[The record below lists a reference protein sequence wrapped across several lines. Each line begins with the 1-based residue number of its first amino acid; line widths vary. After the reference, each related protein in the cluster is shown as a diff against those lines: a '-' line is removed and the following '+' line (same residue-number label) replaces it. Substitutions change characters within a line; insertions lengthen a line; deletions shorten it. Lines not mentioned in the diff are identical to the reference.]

1 MSRGRALLVIVV
13 FLCLLGPEPVSVANR
28 PRGEIVLCG
37 DLVPSG
43 LAQANATFQVFYQV
57 ETDSAGKVRRVT
69 KLRNTIL
76 PDAPLVACLER
87 WSLPVSDA
95 KATVSFRWT
104 HAQGWTQLSISMPGF
119 PTRTV
124 TIDPG
129 WQ

>member
-1 MSRGRALLVIVV
+1 MSRGRALLVIVGLV
-13 FLCLLGPEPVSVANR
+13 FLAGPEPVSVANR
-28 PRGEIVLCG
+28 PRAEIVLCG
-37 DLVPSG
+37 DLVPVG
-43 LAQANATFQVFYQV
+43 LAQANASFQVFYQV
-57 ETDSAGKVRRVT
+57 ETDSVGKVQRVS
-69 KLRNTIL
+69 KLRNTML
-76 PDAPLVACLER
+76 PDAALVACLER
-87 WSLPVSDA
+87 WSLPVADA